1 MDAVE
6 AVEEELWAEDDDLPE
21 DVEIGDVKV
30 EAVEAVEGVEAVE
43 AVEAQD
49 AVYEGIT
56 HRIPEM
62 EDYEEEQLVSE
73 AVKAVEGV
81 DGHDA
86 VSNSVPDYQ
95 SVRYTQ
101 FVPLLI
107 KAVQELSAKV
117 EALESA

>member
-1 MDAVE
+1 
-6 AVEEELWAEDDDLPE
+6 VEEELWSEGDDLPE

-30 EAVEAVEGVEAVE
+30 EAVDAVEGVEAVE
-43 AVEAQD
+43 AIDAQD

-73 AVKAVEGV
+73 AVEAVDAIDAF
-81 DGHDA
+81 DGIERKTLK
-86 VSNSVPDYQ
+86 YQ
-95 SVRYTQ
+95 A
-101 FVPLLI
+101 LI
-107 KAVQELSAKV
+107 PYLVKAVQELLAKV